1 MLKKLL
7 IIFCA
12 IVYGSAAPRCID
24 LCTPSLNAHTSESLT
39 AFGTHSSLAQQ
50 QSTLRELHQSLTDQ
64 LQSSRLNVNFD
75 HPGNWTDHKDYRTPD
90 GAGQVHEEAGQLVNG
105 GAQVRYYKKNYAATY
120 GTGSNNLG
128 LGHNLNSESL
138 LQDDLLHSRNLG
150 LQSVHNYGHD
160 QSRLDSS
167 RFQES
172 TNTQLYND
180 RVNGASNDNW
190 SRFNT
195 YGVDGGRGKV
205 SEEEGQYTQGPAKVR
220 YYKKNYTSSYT
231 SSGTPLVVPI
241 ITDVTN
247 LESQAQRLESQL
259 NQLSRDSQH
268 SQSIHSD
275 NSARQTEYGQV
286 YTQNNY
292 PQHYDR
298 PLSTEQ
304 RYQHTSQQQQT
315 VKTGG
320 SGYIPVQPVTHF
332 NYVIPDTELENVQTS
347 QHTNQ
352 QAVQTQQ
359 THRAEID
366 ETHHNQQVGDIVRV
380 PLHRNDYGS
389 NVNTYIEDSRR
400 QETLTAEQALRN
412 QLRDNIQYAAVQDIP
427 THSGRRVEEH
437 WESNSRHRVE
447 STIPHHVETVPIGG
461 DLTHQRISQ
470 GLGYSNQARHVSGG
484 SSSSYQHHEQFG
496 SSGSYRVGGIDLG
509 HQAADCDTLGGQLGQ
524 YTKRHKRDI
533 EFGQQR
539 ENIGGYPYSG
549 YGRSH
554 EGHPHQDNDRHRHHG
569 DGFEQNS
576 GIDNHYQNQER
587 SYQDHRHHGQNFGQH
602 SQDYGQHGQDYGQYN
617 QERGNGHSGYG
628 QSYEQQSHRDDNRHK
643 HYGQDYTQR
652 YRRDEYHRQDHD
664 HKSHEGHPHQDDDR
678 HRHLSRDND
687 FDKNGGHSHDHQ
699 SHEGNSH
706 QDNDRH
712 RHSEGEHRYKRES
725 QRYEDFD
732 QQTNAGFGD
741 LSQQTTGEFD
751 FGQNT
756 EKLTLEKQNIE
767 NLNQEAQGVDFWHKQ
782 PKNLEFGQQTEDL
795 SQHSFDFGQQTEDLS
810 QQTHKF
816 DDLSHH
822 QSSGH
827 EFDRHHKLETGNLE
841 FGQQTED
848 LSQQTHNFDFGQ
860 QTEDLSQQTHKFD
873 DLSHHQSSSGHELD
887 RRYHKLETGNLEFE
901 QQTKDLSQQTHK
913 FDDLSDHQSSG
924 HELDRRYHKLETG
937 NLEFDQ
943 QTEDLS
949 QQTHNFDFGQQT
961 EDLSQQTH
969 KFDDLSSHQSSGHE
983 FDRRHHKLE
992 TGNLEFGQQT
1002 EDLSQ
1007 QTHNFDFGQQ
1017 TEDLSQQTHK
1027 FDDLSHHQSSSGHE
1041 LDRRYHKLETGNS
1054 EFGQQ
1059 TKDLSQQTH
1068 KFDDLS
1074 DHQSSGHELDSRYHK
1089 LETGNLEF
1097 DQQTEDLSQQ
1107 THNFDFGQQT
1117 EDLSQQT
1124 HKFDD
1129 LSSHQS
1135 SGHEFD
1141 RRHHKLETGNLEFG
1155 QQTEDLSQQT
1165 HNFDFGQQT
1174 EDLSQQT
1181 HKLDDLSHHESSSHE
1196 FDRRHHKLGTGNLE
1210 FGQQTED
1217 LSQQSHKFDDF
1228 HLPLRPVGSHEFGQ
1242 HHHELE
1248 TGNLEFGQKTED
1260 LSQQTHNLD
1269 DFSHHKFS
1277 IHEFDRHH
1285 HKLETGNLEF
1295 GQQTEDLSQQTHN
1308 FEFGHQT
1315 EDLSQQTHK
1324 LDDFNHHQ
1332 SGTHE
1337 FGRHHKLETGNLEFG
1352 QQTEDLSQQTHK
1364 LDDFSQHHS
1373 ENHEFAQHHNQLHTG
1388 NLEFGQQTE
1397 DLSQQTH
1404 KIGEFSQH
1412 QSGNHK
1418 LGQYDNQLQTGN
1430 LEFGQSNS
1438 EFGQQ
1443 TGFNPST
1450 NYPLEFKP
1458 APKPTPR
1465 PLRIGNQRGD
1475 IEPELVGSEAPVSS
1489 VKPVISVRPVKGGRA
1504 YTPRV
1509 RPAQYQSDIPSTGV
1523 LSLEEQSLAQESGN
1537 SWHQSHH
1544 PGDLTNDNQ
1553 EQLSQVDSVTLQS
1566 RILQVYGG
1574 KGPYEAGI
1582 QGDYSGVKPNPSAT
1596 LEPQYYGNEP
1606 WEIREVASEKFSARS
1621 SAPLDTVPELTT
1633 PLPETTPSP
1642 GFWKKLGNKITTSY
1656 EKAKDKLS
1664 NTFG

>member
-1 MLKKLL
+1 MITKLL

-12 IVYGSAAPRCID
+12 IVYGSAAPHCID

-150 LQSVHNYGHD
+150 LQSAQNYGHE

-205 SEEEGQYTQGPAKVR
+205 YEEEGQYSQGPAKVR

-259 NQLSRDSQH
+259 NQLSRDSHH

-275 NSARQTEYGQV
+275 NSAQQTGYGQV
-286 YTQNNY
+286 YTQNNN

-304 RYQHTSQQQQT
+304 RYQHTSQQHQT

-320 SGYIPVQPVTHF
+320 TGYIPVQPVTHF

-352 QAVQTQQ
+352 QTVQTQQ
-359 THRAEID
+359 THRADID
-366 ETHHNQQVGDIVRV
+366 ETHHNQQVGGIVRV

-389 NVNTYIEDSRR
+389 NVNTYREDSRT
-400 QETLTAEQALRN
+400 QETLAAEQALRN

-470 GLGYSNQARHVSGG
+470 GLGYSNQASHVSGG
-484 SSSSYQHHEQFG
+484 SSASYQHHEQFG
-496 SSGSYRVGGIDLG
+496 SSGSYRVGAIDLG

-539 ENIGGYPYSG
+539 ENSGGYPHSG
-549 YGRSH
+549 YGQSH

-569 DGFEQNS
+569 NGFEQNS
-576 GIDNHYQNQER
+576 GIDNFYQNQER
-587 SYQDHRHHGQNFGQH
+587 SYQDHRHHGQ
-602 SQDYGQHGQDYGQYN
+602 DYGQHGQDYGQYGQDYGQYN
-617 QERGNGHSGYG
+617 QERGHGHSGYG
-628 QSYEQQSHRDDNRHK
+628 QNYEQQSHRNENRHK
-643 HYGQDYTQR
+643 HYGEDYGQR
-652 YRRDEYHRQDHD
+652 YRRDEYHHQDHD

-687 FDKNGGHSHDHQ
+687 FDNNGGHSHDHQ
-699 SHEGNSH
+699 SHEENSH

-725 QRYEDFD
+725 RRYEDFD

-756 EKLTLEKQNIE
+756 EKLALEKQNIE
-767 NLNQEAQGVDFWHKQ
+767 NLNQEAQRVDFWHKQ
-782 PKNLEFGQQTEDL
+782 AK
-795 SQHSFDFGQQTEDLS
+795 
-810 QQTHKF
+810 
-816 DDLSHH
+816 
-822 QSSGH
+822 
-827 EFDRHHKLETGNLE
+827 NLE

-873 DLSHHQSSSGHELD
+873 DLSQHQSSGHEFD
-887 RRYHKLETGNLEFE
+887 RHHHKLETGNLEF
-901 QQTKDLSQQTHK
+901 
-913 FDDLSDHQSSG
+913 G
-924 HELDRRYHKLETG
+924 
-937 NLEFDQ
+937 Q

-949 QQTHNFDFGQQT
+949 QQTHDFDFGQQT

-969 KFDDLSSHQSSGHE
+969 KFDDLSSHHSSGHDFDRRHHKLETGNLEFGQQTEDLSQQTHKFDDFHLPLRPVESHEFGQHHHELETGNLEFGQHTEDLSQQTHKLDDLSHHQSSDHE

-1007 QTHNFDFGQQ
+1007 QKHNFDFVQQ

-1027 FDDLSHHQSSSGHE
+1027 LDDLSHHQSS
-1041 LDRRYHKLETGNS
+1041 D
-1054 EFGQQ
+1054 
-1059 TKDLSQQTH
+1059 
-1068 KFDDLS
+1068 
-1074 DHQSSGHELDSRYHK
+1074 
-1089 LETGNLEF
+1089 
-1097 DQQTEDLSQQ
+1097 
-1107 THNFDFGQQT
+1107 
-1117 EDLSQQT
+1117 
-1124 HKFDD
+1124 
-1129 LSSHQS
+1129 
-1135 SGHEFD
+1135 HEFD

-1155 QQTEDLSQQT
+1155 QQTEDLSQQKHNFDFVQQTEDLSQQT
-1165 HNFDFGQQT
+1165 HKLDDLSSHQSSGHEYDRRYHKLETGNLEFGQQTEDLSQQTHSFDFGQQT

-1181 HKLDDLSHHESSSHE
+1181 HKLDDLSHHQSSSHE
-1196 FDRRHHKLGTGNLE
+1196 FDRRHHKLVTGNLE

-1228 HLPLRPVGSHEFGQ
+1228 HLTLRPVESHELGQ

-1248 TGNLEFGQKTED
+1248 TGNFEFGQQTED

-1269 DFSHHKFS
+1269 DFNHHQSGTHEFDHHHHKLETGNLEFGQQTEDLS
-1277 IHEFDRHH
+1277 QQTHNFEFGQQTEDLSQQTHKLDDFNHHQVGTHEFDRHH

-1308 FEFGHQT
+1308 FEFG
-1315 EDLSQQTHK
+1315 
-1324 LDDFNHHQ
+1324 
-1332 SGTHE
+1332 
-1337 FGRHHKLETGNLEFG
+1337 

-1364 LDDFSQHHS
+1364 LDDFSQHQS

-1404 KIGEFSQH
+1404 KVDEFSQH

-1418 LGQYDNQLQTGN
+1418 FGQHDNQLQTGN
-1430 LEFGQSNS
+1430 L

-1450 NYPLEFKP
+1450 NYPREFKP

-1475 IEPELVGSEAPVSS
+1475 IEPELVSS
-1489 VKPVISVRPVKGGRA
+1489 VKPVISVRPVKGGRG

-1574 KGPYEAGI
+1574 KGPYKAGI

-1621 SAPLDTVPELTT
+1621 AAPLDTVPESTT
-1633 PLPETTPSP
+1633 PLSETTPSP

>member
-1 MLKKLL
+1 
-7 IIFCA
+7 
-12 IVYGSAAPRCID
+12 
-24 LCTPSLNAHTSESLT
+24 
-39 AFGTHSSLAQQ
+39 
-50 QSTLRELHQSLTDQ
+50 
-64 LQSSRLNVNFD
+64 NVNFD

-150 LQSVHNYGHD
+150 LQSAQNYGHE

-205 SEEEGQYTQGPAKVR
+205 YEEEGQYSQGPAKVR

-259 NQLSRDSQH
+259 NQLSRDSHH

-275 NSARQTEYGQV
+275 NSAQQTGYGQV
-286 YTQNNY
+286 YTQNNN

-304 RYQHTSQQQQT
+304 RYQHTSQQHQT

-320 SGYIPVQPVTHF
+320 TGYIPVQPVTHF

-352 QAVQTQQ
+352 QTVQTQQ
-359 THRAEID
+359 THRADID
-366 ETHHNQQVGDIVRV
+366 ETHHNQQVGGIVRV

-389 NVNTYIEDSRR
+389 NVNTYREDSRT
-400 QETLTAEQALRN
+400 QETLAAEQALRN

-447 STIPHHVETVPIGG
+447 STIPHH
-461 DLTHQRISQ
+461 
-470 GLGYSNQARHVSGG
+470 
-484 SSSSYQHHEQFG
+484 
-496 SSGSYRVGGIDLG
+496 
-509 HQAADCDTLGGQLGQ
+509 
-524 YTKRHKRDI
+524 
-533 EFGQQR
+533 
-539 ENIGGYPYSG
+539 
-549 YGRSH
+549 
-554 EGHPHQDNDRHRHHG
+554 HG
-569 DGFEQNS
+569 
-576 GIDNHYQNQER
+576 
-587 SYQDHRHHGQNFGQH
+587 
-602 SQDYGQHGQDYGQYN
+602 QDYGQYGQDYGQYN
-617 QERGNGHSGYG
+617 QERGHGHSGYG
-628 QSYEQQSHRDDNRHK
+628 QNYEQQSHRNENRHK
-643 HYGQDYTQR
+643 HYGEDYGQR
-652 YRRDEYHRQDHD
+652 YRRDEYHHQDHD

-687 FDKNGGHSHDHQ
+687 FDNNGGHSHDHQ
-699 SHEGNSH
+699 SHEENSH

-725 QRYEDFD
+725 RRYEDFD

-756 EKLTLEKQNIE
+756 EKLALEKQNIE
-767 NLNQEAQGVDFWHKQ
+767 NLNQEAQRVDFWHKQ
-782 PKNLEFGQQTEDL
+782 AK
-795 SQHSFDFGQQTEDLS
+795 
-810 QQTHKF
+810 
-816 DDLSHH
+816 
-822 QSSGH
+822 
-827 EFDRHHKLETGNLE
+827 NLE

-873 DLSHHQSSSGHELD
+873 DLSQHQSSGHEFD
-887 RRYHKLETGNLEFE
+887 RHHHKLETGNLEF
-901 QQTKDLSQQTHK
+901 
-913 FDDLSDHQSSG
+913 G
-924 HELDRRYHKLETG
+924 
-937 NLEFDQ
+937 Q

-949 QQTHNFDFGQQT
+949 QQTHDFDFGQQT

-969 KFDDLSSHQSSGHE
+969 KFDDLSSHHSSGHDFDRRHHKLETGNLEFGQQTEDLSQQTHKFDDFHLPLRPVESHEFGQHHHELETGNLEFGQHTEDLSQQTHKLDDLSHHQSSDHE

-1007 QTHNFDFGQQ
+1007 QKHNFDFVQQ

-1027 FDDLSHHQSSSGHE
+1027 LDDLSHHQSS
-1041 LDRRYHKLETGNS
+1041 D
-1054 EFGQQ
+1054 
-1059 TKDLSQQTH
+1059 
-1068 KFDDLS
+1068 
-1074 DHQSSGHELDSRYHK
+1074 
-1089 LETGNLEF
+1089 
-1097 DQQTEDLSQQ
+1097 
-1107 THNFDFGQQT
+1107 
-1117 EDLSQQT
+1117 
-1124 HKFDD
+1124 
-1129 LSSHQS
+1129 
-1135 SGHEFD
+1135 HEFD

-1155 QQTEDLSQQT
+1155 QQTEDLSQQKHNFDFVQQTEDLSQQT
-1165 HNFDFGQQT
+1165 HKLDDLSSHQSSGHEYDRRYHKLETGNLEFGQQTEDLSQQTHSFDFGQQT

-1181 HKLDDLSHHESSSHE
+1181 HKLDDLSHHQSSSHE
-1196 FDRRHHKLGTGNLE
+1196 FDRRHHKLVTGNLE

-1228 HLPLRPVGSHEFGQ
+1228 HLTLRPVESHELGQ

-1248 TGNLEFGQKTED
+1248 TGNFEFGQQTED

-1269 DFSHHKFS
+1269 DFNHHQSGTHEFDHHHHKLETGNLEFGQQTEDLS
-1277 IHEFDRHH
+1277 QQTHNFEFGQQTEDLSQQTHKLDDFNHHQVGTHEFDRHH

-1308 FEFGHQT
+1308 FEFG
-1315 EDLSQQTHK
+1315 
-1324 LDDFNHHQ
+1324 
-1332 SGTHE
+1332 
-1337 FGRHHKLETGNLEFG
+1337 

-1364 LDDFSQHHS
+1364 LDDFSQHQS
-1373 ENHEFAQHHNQLHTG
+1373 ENHE
-1388 NLEFGQQTE
+1388 
-1397 DLSQQTH
+1397 
-1404 KIGEFSQH
+1404 
-1412 QSGNHK
+1412 
-1418 LGQYDNQLQTGN
+1418 
-1430 LEFGQSNS
+1430 
-1438 EFGQQ
+1438 
-1443 TGFNPST
+1443 
-1450 NYPLEFKP
+1450 
-1458 APKPTPR
+1458 
-1465 PLRIGNQRGD
+1465 
-1475 IEPELVGSEAPVSS
+1475 
-1489 VKPVISVRPVKGGRA
+1489 
-1504 YTPRV
+1504 
-1509 RPAQYQSDIPSTGV
+1509 
-1523 LSLEEQSLAQESGN
+1523 
-1537 SWHQSHH
+1537 
-1544 PGDLTNDNQ
+1544 
-1553 EQLSQVDSVTLQS
+1553 
-1566 RILQVYGG
+1566 ILQVYGG
-1574 KGPYEAGI
+1574 KGPYKAGI

-1621 SAPLDTVPELTT
+1621 AAPLDTVPESTT
-1633 PLPETTPSP
+1633 PLSETTPSP